1 MIENLWIIR
10 DGILIFSK
18 NYMRLKI
25 SEDLLAGFL
34 SAIDSFVKE
43 TTKGEIKNISLKD
56 SKFTYLVGE
65 KLIIVLNTD
74 ERDNDILIQKL
85 LKQIE
90 SDFLKEYRE
99 AIKHFTGQTT
109 QFTHF
114 NEKLEMLIKES
125 RISIQCANCKM
136 NIVGEFRF
144 KKIGK
149 KNVYF
154 CCLECENAYLPTRG
168 IMSRSKR

>member
-18 NYMRLKI
+18 NYVRLNI
-25 SEDLLAGFL
+25 SDDLLGEFL
-34 SAIDSFVKE
+34 SAIDAFIKE
-43 TTKGEIKNISLKD
+43 TTEGEIKNISLKD

-74 ERDNDILIQKL
+74 ERDNDILIQNL

-90 SDFLKEYRE
+90 SEFLDEFRDE
-99 AIKHFTGQTT
+99 IKYFTGETT
-109 QFTHF
+109 QFTRF
-114 NEKLEMLIKES
+114 NEKLEKLVEEFQ
-125 RISIQCANCKM
+125 ISIQCANCRM

-144 KKIGK
+144 KRVGK
-149 KNVYF
+149 KNLYF
-154 CCLECENAYLPTRG
+154 CCLDCEKAYL
-168 IMSRSKR
+168 SR